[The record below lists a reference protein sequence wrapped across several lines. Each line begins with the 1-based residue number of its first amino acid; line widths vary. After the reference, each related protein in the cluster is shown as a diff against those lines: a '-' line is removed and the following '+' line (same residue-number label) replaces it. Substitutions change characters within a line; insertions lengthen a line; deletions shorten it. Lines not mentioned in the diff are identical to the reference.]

1 VETAFTF
8 ILYLSHKM
16 LNEEYQVTFG
26 VELECI
32 FGFHESLLQQ
42 HLDRTDEDSR
52 IIKDIPEDVRQ
63 EFRQGPECYRQTRP
77 SYIGWALT
85 GPTAFPSA
93 RDDHQGLGFYESA
106 RQELGYRPYG
116 DEILQLAQG
125 VLGPNVDVHNAREKR
140 QDFNRW
146 HLTVDTS
153 LVGATKEEL
162 QSNLGDRIADSV
174 DNWDSSGL
182 ELVSRI
188 LPPIEESFDEISR
201 YLDLL
206 KGSSES
212 RHGAFTN
219 EYCALHVHVGLPPS
233 GDANEP
239 APVFDLPTLQHLAYI
254 LVMYEAEITKLHPW
268 STRGPYSTAALT
280 DCKPNLDTF
289 YADSEAAYIAREA
302 AAAAAEEEAS
312 ANSETSRSTP
322 DIPNI
327 DSLSLNHPFSPV
339 DWANGASPTYPN
351 TSENNKDDEE
361 PTHET
366 ILDPFT
372 HQPILIPIDGPS
384 HLSLHRA
391 RHRIFAPTTTLP
403 TLVATMSAGVRERI
417 VNWTYLLRTG
427 AGEART
433 VEFRQHEGCL
443 DSEGVRSWVRFC
455 VGLVRVAN
463 FMAGRYGA
471 REGYAGEGYPWRWIR
486 GEMGVEDLVG
496 MMGWGGEGEEWL
508 RGRVGACGR

>member
-1 VETAFTF
+1 
-8 ILYLSHKM
+8 M

-26 VELECI
+26 VELECV

-42 HLDRTDEDSR
+42 HIDRTDSDSR

-63 EFRQGPECYRQTRP
+63 EFRQGPEMYRQTRP
-77 SYIGWALT
+77 CYIGWALT

-93 RDDHQGLGFYESA
+93 RDDPQGLGWFERA
-106 RQELGYRPYG
+106 RQEFGYRPYG

-125 VLGPNVDVHNAREKR
+125 ILGPTVDVHRGRRKR

-174 DNWDSSGL
+174 DNWDSSGV

-188 LPPIEESFDEISR
+188 LPPTEESFDEISQ

-206 KGSSES
+206 KGNSQSG
-212 RHGAFTN
+212 HGAFTD

-233 GDANEP
+233 NDPNEP

-254 LVMYEAEITKLHPW
+254 LVMYEAEINKLHPR

-280 DCKPNLDTF
+280 DCKTNLDAF
-289 YADSEAAYIAREA
+289 YADSEAAFIAKE
-302 AAAAAEEEAS
+302 AAAAAEEETN
-312 ANSETSRSTP
+312 ANTKTSRSTP
-322 DIPNI
+322 DIPDI
-327 DSLSLNHPFSPV
+327 DSPTLNPPLSLSSPT
-339 DWANGASPTYPN
+339 NGASATLSDSSGNPD
-351 TSENNKDDEE
+351 SSE
-361 PTHET
+361 PTHEI
-366 ILDPFT
+366 ILDPIT
-372 HQPILIPIDGPS
+372 NTPILIPIDGPS

-417 VNWTYLLRTG
+417 VNWTYLLRSG

-443 DSEGVRSWVRFC
+443 DSEGVRSWVWFC

-463 FMAGRYGA
+463 RMA
-471 REGYAGEGYPWRWIR
+471 REWGVGVEGREYAGQGYPWRWVR
-486 GEMGVEDLVG
+486 GEMSVGDLLG
-496 MMGWGGEGEEWL
+496 MMGMEGEGWEWF
-508 RGRVGACGR
+508 RRRMGECGR